1 MTMKNRKLQLKIKP
15 GALYAPPTPL
25 LPSFPFPS
33 PPLFFPRLFICA
45 SSVCFAHLHPR
56 HETCQ
61 RVNSHTPGLHS
72 TLMLS
77 HDKLLSLSLI
87 SNLLL
92 LLFPLLSL
100 SLSHKMSLFRLKPFD
115 CRGRQARI
123 PNSLTLTHGLLTST
137 SVTLEFSIGT
147 Q

>member
-1 MTMKNRKLQLKIKP
+1 MHRP
-15 GALYAPPTPL
+15 
-25 LPSFPFPS
+25 LPSCHLSYFP
-33 PPLFFPRLFICA
+33 PRLSSFHAC
-45 SSVCFAHLHPR
+45 SSVRLCFTHLHPH

-92 LLFPLLSL
+92 LLFPPLSFC
-100 SLSHKMSLFRLKPFD
+100 LSHKMSLFRLKTNTYPQVSDSDTRFTD
-115 CRGRQARI
+115 INKCFLGISHMYEHSEDVYSRALMSSCLDLHQ
-123 PNSLTLTHGLLTST
+123 SL
-137 SVTLEFSIGT
+137 
-147 Q
+147 